1 MELSTEIKKFFQG
14 DVEHTPEVLEK
25 YSHDA
30 SLFSVRPTL
39 VVFPKETSD
48 VQKLVR
54 FVEEKKKE
62 YPELSITAR
71 AAGTCMAGGSLT
83 HSIVLDTTRYMNHI
97 LSIDTVAPY
106 DMVPVFAPEKKIKIS
121 GEAIVEPG
129 VYYRDF
135 EKEAAKKNLLLP
147 SFTASK
153 SINAL
158 GGMVGN
164 NSGGE
169 LTLEYGKT
177 EEYVAE
183 LSIVLSD
190 GNEYIVKPLSQKEL
204 TEKVSLGGFEGKLY
218 ANLQALLTRER
229 AAISAARPKVSKNSA
244 GYTLWNVIHSNGT
257 EEVFDLPKLVVGSQ
271 GTLGIVTKIKLRLVT
286 PKPVSGMAVVFMHSL
301 EALGE
306 IVNAAKA
313 PNLETV
319 EAYDDKTITLA
330 IRFWAGFIKKRGF
343 IGALKLGLSFLP
355 ELRMMFGG
363 MPKLVLLVTYSGDS
377 LEEITPSLNSFIEKI
392 KQYPNLSSR
401 LVFDKVESEKY
412 WTIRHDSFAL
422 LREHFK
428 GLRTAPFIDDVAVP
442 AEKLPEFL
450 PKLTEI
456 LERHKLTYNIHGHAA
471 NGNFH
476 IIPLMNLKDKFAG
489 ETILA
494 VSEEVYSLVLSYG
507 GTITAEHNDGIIRT
521 PYLPKMYGE
530 HIVSLFEEVK
540 MMFDPLRIF
549 NPKKKVEGTKEDIIS
564 AIG

>member
-1 MELSTEIKKFFQG
+1 MTLAEHIKTIFSG
-14 DVEHTPEVLEK
+14 DVDDSAATLEK

-39 VVFPKETSD
+39 VVFPKDSTD
-48 VQKLVR
+48 IQKLVR
-54 FVEEKKKE
+54 FVNEHREE
-62 YPELSITAR
+62 YPGISVTAR

-83 HSIVLDTTRYMNHI
+83 HSIVLDTTRYMNKI
-97 LSIDTVAPY
+97 ISISPVTPY
-106 DMVPVFAPEKKIKIS
+106 EITPIFAPSRTITIS
-121 GEAIVEPG
+121 GEAVVEPG
-129 VYYRDF
+129 VFYRDF
-135 EKEAAKKNLLLP
+135 EAEAAKQNLLLP

-169 LTLEYGKT
+169 LTLQYGKT

-183 LSIVLSD
+183 VSMVCAD
-190 GNEYIVKPLSQKEL
+190 GNEYTIVPLSQREL
-204 TEKVSLGGFEGKLY
+204 AEKVAAGGFEGKLY
-218 ANLQALLTRER
+218 ANLATLLEREHSALL
-229 AAISAARPKVSKNSA
+229 AARPKVTKNSA
-244 GYTLWNVIHSNGT
+244 GYTLWNVFRKEKNETI
-257 EEVFDLPKLVVGSQ
+257 FDPLKLIVGSQ
-271 GTLGIVTKIKLRLVT
+271 GTLGIVTKIKLYLVI
-286 PKPVSGMAVVFMHSL
+286 PKPAHGMAVVFLHSL
-301 EALGE
+301 GDLGA
-306 IVNAAKA
+306 IVNDALVGN
-313 PNLETV
+313 PETI

-355 ELRMMFGG
+355 ELKMLVSG
-363 MPKLVLLVTYSGDS
+363 MPKLVLLVTYSG
-377 LEEITPSLNSFIEKI
+377 ETMNEVTPRLNSFIEKI
-392 KQYPNLSSR
+392 KLYQNLSSR
-401 LVFDKVESEKY
+401 LVFDMAESEKY

-442 AEKLPEFL
+442 SEKLPEFL

-456 LERHKLTYNIHGHAA
+456 LLRHKLTYNIHGHAA

-476 IIPLMNLKDKFAG
+476 IIPLMNLHDQFAG
-489 ETILA
+489 ETILE
-494 VSEEVYSLVLSYG
+494 VSEEVYTLVLSYG

-521 PYLPKMYGE
+521 PYLTQMYGE
-530 HIVSLFEEVK
+530 HVVSVFAEVK
-540 MMFDPLRIF
+540 KMFDPNTIF
-549 NPKKKVEGTKEDIIS
+549 NPGKKVGGTKEDILK